1 MEMKFCP
8 VKINVVTNEKD
19 TFCPMKKSL
28 QLEMELCPVKMD
40 VTGGLE
46 VSSNENK
53 RYKSAE
59 PNTSAIVLYVIVSVV
74 NQMPSRITAEG
85 LVTAELDMNLTPL
98 QFQQLYRSLCDLFRD
113 SEILL
118 YLFVCLFVCMLAC
131 LFGWLSGCLSA
142 CLCRYAYYFCEVLS
156 SRLTTLAKKDPNE

>member
-1 MEMKFCP
+1 
-8 VKINVVTNEKD
+8 
-19 TFCPMKKSL
+19 
-28 QLEMELCPVKMD
+28 MELCPVKID
-40 VTGGLE
+40 VTGRIE

-59 PNTSAIVLYVIVSVV
+59 PNTSAIVIYVTVSVV

-113 SEILL
+113 PEILL
-118 YLFVCLFVCMLAC
+118 YLFVCLHAC
-131 LFGWLSGCLSA
+131 LLVWLVGWLSVCLSVP
-142 CLCRYAYYFCEVLS
+142 LCVLF
-156 SRLTTLAKKDPNE
+156 L